1 MSKALG
7 RLFFIFLS
15 IASLYL
21 ALTFSDAAWKPLP
34 ADLPD
39 AGALVSWTLQIS
51 TLLGT
56 LLSIRILGLLTFAGF
71 IAPTNDPN
79 ISTVGKSQL
88 KKVNSL
94 AILWAITCLVSAVTT
109 LANTLGLKLSEI
121 MAPGVIQTYIWAV
134 PTARSL
140 LITALLATLVAVFV
154 YFSVSLNS
162 IAILLVLT
170 IAGIISPL
178 LNSHS
183 SGLGDHSLAL
193 TSAFVHGVAIS
204 FWVGGLLA
212 VRTESG
218 FIEQKIISRYSII
231 ATYSFSALAISGFA
245 NAYTHMNG
253 FSDVYETKYGQL
265 VLVKIL
271 LLSLAAVTAIKLRA
285 IVGRGG
291 NMTKFILCE
300 ITIMLVAIG
309 AGVALRS
316 TPPTRVSVPLDSAAE
331 DILGFAFPEK
341 PNGISLIFGWHPEW
355 LMLAGSLCAVA
366 LYLVGLKR
374 LKRNQISWPMSRSIF
389 FFIGLALVNWATS
402 AGVSKYAMVTFSAHM
417 IQHMFLSML
426 APIFIV
432 LGAPITLALRALP
445 AQNDSEHRNTRE
457 WILAIIHSRY
467 SKTITNPL
475 IVLGVFT
482 FGLYGLYF
490 TSTFATMM
498 SSHTGHVLMELHFL
512 FSGILFA
519 YIVVGIDPAPRKT
532 PYWAKLLLVLVAI
545 SIHAFFAIALMQ
557 STTLIGDAW
566 YSQVRPD
573 WLIDP
578 LADNYLGGGFA
589 WAFGEVPT
597 LFLLLLVAVQWAKS
611 ERRVAERLDRQADR
625 DDDAELK
632 AYNQNFARLN
642 KQDSGD

>member
-1 MSKALG
+1 MRKAFG
-7 RLFFIFLS
+7 GLFFLFLS
-15 IASLYL
+15 IVALYL
-21 ALTFSDAAWKPLP
+21 ALNFSESAWKPLP
-34 ADLPD
+34 DDLPD

-79 ISTVGKSQL
+79 IAPAGKSQL

-94 AILWAITCLVSAVTT
+94 AILWAITCLVSAIAT

-121 MAPGVIQTYIWAV
+121 TAPGVIKTYIWAL
-134 PTARSL
+134 PTARSF
-140 LITALLATLVAVFV
+140 LITALLATLIASFV

-193 TSAFVHGVAIS
+193 TSALVHGVAIS

-285 IVGRGG
+285 IVGRDG
-291 NMTKFILCE
+291 NMLKFILCE
-300 ITIMLVAIG
+300 ITIMFVAVG

-316 TPPTRVSVPLDSAAE
+316 TPPTRVFVPLDSAAE

-341 PNGISLIFGWHPEW
+341 PNGIALIFGWHPEW

-366 LYLVGLKR
+366 LYFVGLKR
-374 LKRNQISWPMSRSIF
+374 LKRNQISWPISRSIF

-557 STTLIGDAW
+557 STTPIGDAW

-642 KQDSGD
+642 EQNFSD

>member
-1 MSKALG
+1 MRKAFG
-7 RLFFIFLS
+7 GLFFLFSS
-15 IASLYL
+15 IAALYL
-21 ALTFSDAAWKPLP
+21 ALTFSEAAWKPL
-34 ADLPD
+34 AAGLPD

-51 TLLGT
+51 TLLST

-71 IAPTNDPN
+71 IAPTNEPN
-79 ISTVGKSQL
+79 IASEGKSQL
-88 KKVNSL
+88 KKVSSL
-94 AILWAITCLVSAVTT
+94 AILWALTCLVCAIAT
-109 LANTLGLKLSEI
+109 LANTLGLNLSEI
-121 MAPGVIQTYIWAV
+121 TAPGVIQTYIWAL
-134 PTARSL
+134 PSSRSV
-140 LITALLATLVAVFV
+140 LITALLATLIAGLVH
-154 YFSVSLNS
+154 FSVSLNS
-162 IAILLVLT
+162 IAALLALT
-170 IAGIISPL
+170 AAGIISPL

-193 TSAFVHGVAIS
+193 TSALVHGVAIS
-204 FWVGGLLA
+204 FWVGCLIA

-218 FIEQKIISRYSII
+218 FIEEKIISRYSLI
-231 ATYSFSALAISGFA
+231 ATYSFGALTISGFA

-253 FSDVYETKYGQL
+253 FSDFYETKYGQL

-271 LLSLAAVTAIKLRA
+271 LLSLAAVTAIKLRKVLA
-285 IVGRGG
+285 RGA
-291 NMTKFILCE
+291 NMLKFILCE
-300 ITIMLVAIG
+300 ITIMLIAIG

-316 TPPTRVSVPLDSAAE
+316 TPPTRVSVPFESAAE

-341 PNGISLIFGWHPEW
+341 PSAISLIFGWHPEW
-355 LMLAGSLCAVA
+355 LLLAGSLCAGA
-366 LYLVGLKR
+366 LYLLGLKR
-374 LKRNQISWPMSRSIF
+374 LNRNQISWPMSRSIF
-389 FFIGLALVNWATS
+389 FFIGLAIVNWATS
-402 AGVSKYAMVTFSAHM
+402 AGVSKYAMVAFSAHM

-445 AQNDSEHRNTRE
+445 AQRDPEHRSARE
-457 WILAIIHSRY
+457 WILAIVHSQY

-557 STTLIGDAW
+557 SPTPIGDAW

-573 WLIDP
+573 WLTDH

-632 AYNQNFARLN
+632 AYNETFARLN
-642 KQDSGD
+642 EKNFSD